1 MPSQMHHVDENDG
14 AAISRREFFHKGAV
28 LTGSLAGGTILL
40 NTVGSNRVYAAQ
52 VSPDDPG
59 LVSAEVKFNSSD
71 GTPIAGYLTRPKGD
85 GSKPAV
91 VVIHEN
97 RGLND
102 HIRDVARRLA
112 QAGFVALAPDLL
124 SRQGGT
130 ASFPDSEAAIAGLRK
145 LTEDNVTQD
154 LTGAINY
161 LKGQSYV
168 RANRIGVTGFCW
180 GGANTLLIATRNK
193 DVAAAVVYYGRPPK
207 NLDHVKNITG
217 PVYGHYGEKDDPI
230 TSQVPQ
236 LAEAMKKH
244 GKSFEYKVY
253 PDAPHAFNN
262 DTNSQRYQPQ
272 AAKEAWVK
280 TLEFFKKHLQ
290 DEV

>member
-1 MPSQMHHVDENDG
+1 MHQVDGNDE
-14 AAISRREFFHKGAV
+14 AAISRREFFHKGVV
-28 LTGSLAGGTILL
+28 LTGSLAGGRILL
-40 NTVGSNRVYAAQ
+40 DRVGSTEAYAAQ
-52 VSPDDPG
+52 VSPDDPR
-59 LVSAEVKFNSSD
+59 LVSAEVKFNSAD
-71 GTPIAGYLTRPKGD
+71 RMPVTGYLTRPEGD

-97 RGLND
+97 RGINN

-130 ASFPDSEAAIAGLRK
+130 ASFPDSKAAIAGLRK
-145 LTEDNVTQD
+145 LTADNVVQD

-161 LKGQSYV
+161 LKSQSYV

-180 GGANTLLIATRNK
+180 GGGNALLIASRNK

-207 NLDHVKNITG
+207 NLDDVKNIAG
-217 PVYGHYGEKDDPI
+217 PVYGHYGENDDPI

-236 LAEAMKKH
+236 LAEAMKKY

-253 PDAPHAFNN
+253 ADAPHAFNN
-262 DTNSQRYQPQ
+262 DTNPQRYQPQ
-272 AAKEAWVK
+272 AAKEAWAK